1 MTITSLTKG
10 GSSLNGTKTLNND
23 DATKYLWLCV
33 PNTMSI
39 NKVTSGGF
47 DVPFLAPVEASTPL
61 GTYKCYRT
69 RDLPGTDSMTIVI
82 S

>member
-1 MTITSLTKG
+1 
-10 GSSLNGTKTLNND
+10 
-23 DATKYLWLCV
+23 
-33 PNTMSI
+33 MSI

-47 DVPFLAPVEASTPL
+47 DVPFLTPVEASTQL

-69 RDLPGTDSMTIVI
+69 KDLPGTDPMTIVI